1 MKKALN
7 YTLSML
13 FGVALGLSIVLTS
26 NLAELADE
34 SFLLFFAAYL
44 GYAVLAALIY
54 FASTLLH
61 EAGHLIFGLLTGYGF
76 VSFRV
81 GNLMLVRTS
90 DGLRFR
96 RFSLAGTGGQCLL
109 SPPERSDGKKP
120 VHLYNLG
127 GVIMNMIL
135 AVVFFALFL
144 RFGGTFF
151 ILVFLINAF
160 MALRNGIPSSLGG
173 VPNDGANGVSMLRDE
188 RSIDALWLQL
198 RVNRAQME
206 GLRLRDMP
214 DEWFTLEGDMENALF
229 TSCYVFRENRALDMH
244 DFETAEKLCDEL
256 LAKKIIELYRMYL
269 MCDKLFLSALRGE
282 PEEKFLDLNYFKAFL
297 KQPVISAARTNYAV
311 ARLVTFDEAEAQRSL
326 EVFEKIAKAYP
337 AAGDI
342 ALERELIDEISRKEV
357 QK

>member
-13 FGVALGLSIVLTS
+13 FGVALGLSMVLTS

-34 SFLLFFAAYL
+34 SFFLFLTAYL
-44 GYAVLAALIY
+44 GYVLLAVLIY

-61 EAGHLIFGLLTGYGF
+61 EAGHLAFGLLTGYGF

-81 GNLMLVRTS
+81 GNLMLVKTS
-90 DGLRFR
+90 EGLRLK

-109 SPPERSDGKKP
+109 SPPERQDGKRP

-127 GVIMNMIL
+127 GVIVNFVL
-135 AVVFFALFL
+135 AVVFLALFL

-160 MALRNGIPSSLGG
+160 MALRNGIPTSLGG
-173 VPNDGANGVSMLRDE
+173 VPNDGANGLCMLRDK

-214 DEWFTLEGDMENALF
+214 EEWFTLEGDAENALF

-244 DFETAEKLCDEL
+244 DFEAAERLCDEL
-256 LAKKIIELYRMYL
+256 LNKKIIELYRVYL
-269 MCDKLFLSALRGE
+269 MCDKLYLSILRGE
-282 PEEKFLDLNYFKAFL
+282 PEEKFLDYNYFKAFL
-297 KQPVISAARTNYAV
+297 KQPVISAVRTNYAV
-311 ARLVTFDEAEAQRSL
+311 ARLVTFDDSEAQRCL
-326 EVFEKIAKAYP
+326 EAFEKIAKSYP